1 MGSMSNFEVRM
12 RPVSNSS
19 VFSLSTKLAAKF
31 VVTVLFAS
39 VVSACGDS
47 SSGTTS
53 APAAPSAPSG
63 AAPVKDAME
72 KEPAPA
78 EVAVADGPTGEET
91 YNKLCLSCHAS
102 GLSGAPKIGSAEDW
116 APRKAKGLD
125 ALVASTITGV
135 PPAMPARGLCFD
147 CSDDQLRAT
156 VAWMIEQ
163 Q

>member
-1 MGSMSNFEVRM
+1 MQS
-12 RPVSNSS
+12 VSNPMPK
-19 VFSLSTKLAAKF
+19 LLAA
-31 VVTVLFAS
+31 VLFAS
-39 VVSACGDS
+39 ALSMLSACGDS
-47 SSGTTS
+47 SGGGAASGSAAAKDAASSTTEEAKS
-53 APAAPSAPSG
+53 VAEVAKPVAEAAPT
-63 AAPVKDAME
+63 
-72 KEPAPA
+72 

-102 GLSGAPKIGSAEDW
+102 GLSGAPKLGNAEDW

-125 ALVASTITGV
+125 ALVASTIAGV

-147 CSDDQLRAT
+147 CTDEQLRDT

>member
-1 MGSMSNFEVRM
+1 MQS
-12 RPVSNSS
+12 VSK
-19 VFSLSTKLAAKF
+19 SLPKILAAAL
-31 VVTVLFAS
+31 VAS
-39 VVSACGDS
+39 VLGACGDS
-47 SSGTTS
+47 SGGGAASGSATVKEAASGTTKEAMS
-53 APAAPSAPSG
+53 AIEEAKPG
-63 AAPVKDAME
+63 LEETKPV
-72 KEPAPA
+72 

-102 GLSGAPKIGSAEDW
+102 GLSGAPKLGDAEDW

-125 ALVASTITGV
+125 ALVASTIAGV

-147 CSDDQLRAT
+147 CTDEQLRDT